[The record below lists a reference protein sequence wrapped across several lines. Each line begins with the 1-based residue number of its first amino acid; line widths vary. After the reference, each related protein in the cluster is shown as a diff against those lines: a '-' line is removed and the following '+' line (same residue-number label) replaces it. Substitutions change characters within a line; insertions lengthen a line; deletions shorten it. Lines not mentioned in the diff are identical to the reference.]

1 MIITILILL
10 ALAAPASANTLTW
23 VDNSVVEDGFII
35 EMMTKGTWAEVGR
48 TAANTTTYSDSNTE
62 GVYRVRAYMKNPDG
76 DRKSTRLNS
85 SHSSISYAVFCLK
98 KKKNKKTS
106 AQCKEQT

>member
-1 MIITILILL
+1 MFLIIAILL
-10 ALAAPASANTLTW
+10 ALAVPVSANTLTW

-76 DRKSTRLNS
+76 GTDIVSAPANTGVKL
-85 SHSSISYAVFCLK
+85 
-98 KKKNKKTS
+98 TS
-106 AQCKEQT
+106 PVIQNIK

>member
-1 MIITILILL
+1 MLL
-10 ALAAPASANTLTW
+10 ALLMVLILAAPVSANTLTW
-23 VDNSVVEDGFII
+23 NDNSAMEDGFIV

-76 DRKSTRLNS
+76 GTDIVSAPSNTGVKLNS
-85 SHSSISYAVFCLK
+85 PVIQNIK
-98 KKKNKKTS
+98 
-106 AQCKEQT
+106 